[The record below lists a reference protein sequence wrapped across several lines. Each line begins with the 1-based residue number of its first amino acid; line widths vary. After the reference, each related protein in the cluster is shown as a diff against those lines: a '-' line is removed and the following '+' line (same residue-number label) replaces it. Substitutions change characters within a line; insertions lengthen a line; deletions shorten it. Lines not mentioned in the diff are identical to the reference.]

1 MQAVGIQRGG
11 DHLGDDGGR
20 RSGATEIG
28 EKAGMIPMRDRRN
41 DLLIEVAE
49 DGVEGLALIGARRRQ
64 SIDQLAGL
72 GFRRD
77 GIAARI
83 GEIVGNPVDG
93 VVGGAAEI
101 GDVGGPVLLGID
113 GSSSAFRR
121 LGGHEGSAKRRVY
134 LTRSFLL

>member
-1 MQAVGIQRGG
+1 MA
-11 DHLGDDGGR
+11 L
-20 RSGATEIG
+20 
-28 EKAGMIPMRDRRN
+28 
-41 DLLIEVAE
+41 
-49 DGVEGLALIGARRRQ
+49 EGLALVGTGRRQ
-64 SIDQLAGL
+64 RIDQLAGL

-93 VVGGAAEI
+93 VVGGAAKI

-113 GSSSAFRR
+113 GGSSAFRR

>member
-1 MQAVGIQRGG
+1 MIPLR
-11 DHLGDDGGR
+11 HRGDDQLL
-20 RSGATEIG
+20 EIP
-28 EKAGMIPMRDRRN
+28 EDRLQRF
-41 DLLIEVAE
+41 
-49 DGVEGLALIGARRRQ
+49 ALFGARRRQ

-113 GSSSAFRR
+113 ASSSAFRR